1 MFKKILIGTD
11 FSKSS
16 SAALI
21 AGLELAKK
29 CLAKVVVV
37 HVVSALETNYAPQ
50 PLPLQGTEWGSYI
63 EKRFEEFFATSL
75 YPKSQKLILSGHS
88 ASGEILKC
96 ARTEQCDLIVIGTH
110 GHGAVA
116 RALMG
121 SVAQKVT
128 RESEIPVMVVR
139 EGVSQR
145 HPAYEK
151 ILVPTDFSD
160 TSMKALDIAVRFA
173 NLSEADLHVIH
184 VVDWPTITLLTTG
197 YPGYPTLQVSQPHP
211 EEWKVDKTLH
221 EMLKRKELVG
231 DIRTKTV
238 IGDPVDEILLYASKE
253 KIDFIVMGTH
263 GRRGLERVL
272 LGSTTSAVIA
282 KSEIPVMT
290 ISYPL

>member
-1 MFKKILIGTD
+1 MFKKILVATD

-16 SAALI
+16 TAALT
-21 AGLELAKK
+21 AGLELAEK
-29 CLAKVVVV
+29 CIARVLAV
-37 HVVSALETNYAPQ
+37 HVVFALETNYAPQ
-50 PLPLQGTEWGSYI
+50 PLPLQGTELRSYI
-63 EKRFEEFFATSL
+63 EKRFDEFFPASR
-75 YPKSQKLILSGHS
+75 YPNSQKLILSGHS
-88 ASGEILKC
+88 ASAEILEC

-110 GHGAVA
+110 GRSAVS

-121 SVAQKVT
+121 STAQKIA
-128 RESEIPVMVVR
+128 RDSEIPVMVIRDGVNR
-139 EGVSQR
+139 E
-145 HPAYEK
+145 HHAYEK

-173 NLSEADLHVIH
+173 NLFKADLHLIH

-197 YPGYPTLQVSQPHP
+197 YPGYPVFHVNQPQP
-211 EEWKVDKTLH
+211 EEWKVDGTLR
-221 EMLKRKELVG
+221 EMLRRKELLG
-231 DIRTKTV
+231 EIRTKTM

-253 KIDFIVMGTH
+253 KINFIVMGTH

-290 ISYPL
+290 ISYSA